1 MPVTELEY
9 DNLREISVGGK
20 SQFML
25 ETKAAEKIHKQ
36 SKTLKCMMEAIH
48 LNLET
53 GERED
58 KDELYDE
65 VIAKNLTGRDLL
77 F

>member
-1 MPVTELEY
+1 
-9 DNLREISVGGK
+9 
-20 SQFML
+20 ML
-25 ETKAAEKIHKQ
+25 ETKAAKKLQ
-36 SKTLKCMMEAIH
+36 KSRKTVRCQMDVLH

-53 GERED
+53 GEQDD
-58 KDELYDE
+58 KDEFYDE

>member
-1 MPVTELEY
+1 
-9 DNLREISVGGK
+9 
-20 SQFML
+20 ML
-25 ETKAAEKIHKQ
+25 ETKAAEKLQK
-36 SKTLKCMMEAIH
+36 SRKTVICQMDVLH

-53 GERED
+53 GEQDD
-58 KDELYDE
+58 KDEFYNDE

>member
-1 MPVTELEY
+1 
-9 DNLREISVGGK
+9 
-20 SQFML
+20 
-25 ETKAAEKIHKQ
+25 
-36 SKTLKCMMEAIH
+36 MMEVIH

-53 GERED
+53 GEKEE
-58 KDELYDE
+58 KDELCDE

>member
-1 MPVTELEY
+1 
-9 DNLREISVGGK
+9 
-20 SQFML
+20 
-25 ETKAAEKIHKQ
+25 
-36 SKTLKCMMEAIH
+36 MMDVLH

-53 GERED
+53 GEREE

-65 VIAKNLTGRDLL
+65 VIAKNMTGRDLL